1 MFLNMSMS
9 SKFYHS
15 SAYPGGYI
23 RYVFKMHVAHN
34 MSIRCPVAHLKLKEI
49 VFEKVN
55 SVDEFDPAWHMTL
68 YFGAVNSIDE
78 VDEIGNVI
86 KDDIFDVLSLILN
99 IKIDETKLV
108 GHGLTPRLGEG
119 GICIAQLPLIECN
132 SIGKCGGVKLS
143 SQNIQ
148 EIQDFVKIP
157 QHKPLINLFRHA
169 ISTENPVVQF
179 MMLYLILD
187 EIYEHNQTNIDA
199 NIMKIAPNTC
209 QTFRPDK
216 LPNKEILETTYT
228 RLRNEITHR
237 IGNHPE
243 DTRDEILKHLY
254 KFKIIVHSAIKLK
267 VFFL

>member
-1 MFLNMSMS
+1 
-9 SKFYHS
+9 
-15 SAYPGGYI
+15 
-23 RYVFKMHVAHN
+23 MHVAHDIP
-34 MSIRCPVAHLKLKEI
+34 IRCPVTHHKLKEI

-55 SVDEFDPAWHMTL
+55 PADEFDPAWHMTL
-68 YFGAVNSIDE
+68 YCGAVNSIDE
-78 VDEIGNVI
+78 VDEIGNVT

-108 GHGLTPRLGEG
+108 GHGLMSRLGEG
-119 GICIAQLPLIECN
+119 GICFALLPLIECN
-132 SIGKCGGVKLS
+132 SIGKSGGVKLS

-148 EIQDFVKIP
+148 EIQDSVKIP

-187 EIYEHNQTNIDA
+187 EIYEHNQKIIDA
-199 NIMKIAPNTC
+199 YIMKIAPNTC
-209 QTFRPDK
+209 QTPRPDK
-216 LPNKEILETTYT
+216 LPSKEILETIYT

-237 IGNHPE
+237 MGNHPE

-254 KFKIIVHSAIKLK
+254 EFKIIVHSAIKLRIYP
-267 VFFL
+267 